1 MLEDFEFLGPDLAY
15 EIVVTNTNQVLD
27 KVEEIEVIID
37 TGGTPFSPR
46 VKSDDGSCY
55 LDCPKVVT
63 ELVYTK
69 AKEWY
74 GEPLPYNIEER
85 IAKELYGDAVLNTI
99 KYNLKDKNLSEQELE
114 IESFK

>member
-1 MLEDFEFLGPDLAY
+1 LIKISIIPVLVI
-15 EIVVTNTNQVLD
+15 IVLWLLKHYITLPVWLPVVENTNKIAD
-27 KVEEIEVIID
+27 MVEIIEVIIE
-37 TGGTPFSPR
+37 TGGVPFSPR
-46 VKSDDGSCY
+46 VKGEDGNY

-99 KYNLKDKNLSEQELE
+99 KYN
-114 IESFK
+114 